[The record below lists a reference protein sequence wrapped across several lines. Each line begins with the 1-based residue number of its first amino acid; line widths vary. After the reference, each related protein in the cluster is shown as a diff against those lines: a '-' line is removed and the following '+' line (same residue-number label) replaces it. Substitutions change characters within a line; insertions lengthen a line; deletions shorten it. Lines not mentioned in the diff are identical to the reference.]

1 MATTNYNLPTISG
14 ASPVAI
20 VDDYNALANATD
32 AALAGAISGEKTRA
46 MAAETELANGVSN
59 ALTTANSANVSAT
72 NAQTTADQA
81 STAAS
86 AEATRAT
93 AAENAL
99 SADIANVKAMFPV
112 DSANLADGAVTAPK
126 LADTA
131 LNAIWQGLEIKHFE
145 LGNSAADNTGMSAP
159 SNVRELRGWY
169 IPAIGLLCIEAF
181 TFADTDNAYTTLPS
195 YVPSISISAEN
206 IELAQTLAYSGS
218 NDFAGEHVLQM
229 LNGTNQIHVSG
240 HSGNSDWTQVIFA
253 PVMFFMP
260 PYSSAA
266 FTNATAASDFSNASG
281 VVGNV

>member
-59 ALTTANSANVSAT
+59 ALTTASSANVSASD
-72 NAQTTADQA
+72 AKSAADKA

-99 SADIANVKAMFPV
+99 SADLATVKAMFPV
-112 DSANLADGAVTAPK
+112 DSSNLADGAVTAPK

-131 LNAIWQGLEIKHFE
+131 LNAIWQGLEIKHF
-145 LGNSAADNTGMSAP
+145 NNTDSSADNEGMSVA
-159 SNVRELRGWY
+159 SSVAHLEGFY
-169 IPAIGLLCIEAF
+169 IPALTLLVITRYQKNA
-181 TFADTDNAYTTLPS
+181 TSSADTAACTLPS
-195 YVPSISISAEN
+195 YVPVPVVTSGQIVSLGNANVFSSSN
-206 IELAQTLAYSGS
+206 NFVDFTGVGFRSGGTLQLNTAQTNST
-218 NDFAGEHVLQM
+218 VLY
-229 LNGTNQIHVSG
+229 
-240 HSGNSDWTQVIFA
+240 A
-253 PVMFFMP
+253 PLLTYMS
-260 PYSSAA
+260 PYID
-266 FTNATAASDFSNASG
+266 ATAATNAAAYTEANG
-281 VVGNV
+281 LIDNA